1 MSSPDVPV
9 LRWDADGERV
19 LCRRGDGEEIPVNL
33 LWARPVSGRGGEVA
47 IVDAKKKEIAL
58 LDSPAALD
66 PASRAVAEEALARRY
81 LIARV
86 ERVLATRAHM
96 GTRYWTVLTDRGER
110 RFALRDPA
118 RSVQRREDGAL
129 LLRDTMGNR
138 YEIIAPERLDATSR
152 ANLERV
158 L

>member
-1 MSSPDVPV
+1 MSHAVPV

-19 LCRRGDGEEIPVNL
+19 LCRHGEGEEIAVSL
-33 LWARPVSGRGGEVA
+33 LWARPVSGRGAEVA
-47 IVDAKKKEIAL
+47 IVDAKKKEVAL
-58 LDSPAALD
+58 LDSPAVLD

-138 YEIIAPERLDATSR
+138 YEIVAPERMDAASR

>member
-1 MSSPDVPV
+1 MSNDVAV

-19 LCRRGDGEEIPVNL
+19 LCRIGAAEEIAVQL
-33 LWARPVSGRGGEVA
+33 LWARPVSGRGAEVA
-47 IVDAKKKEIAL
+47 IVDGKKKEVAL
-58 LDSPAALD
+58 LDSLAVLNE
-66 PASRAVAEEALARRY
+66 ASRAVAEEALARRY

-118 RSVQRREDGAL
+118 RSVQHRPDGAL

-138 YEIIAPERLDATSR
+138 YEIIQPERLDAASR
-152 ANLERV
+152 VNLERV